1 MKKLIAVIAV
11 MMTAQAAFAGEC
23 ALIISREACPGKEA
37 EALKPYDG
45 KNPAKD
51 TKKVDTEA
59 ACIAWAE
66 KSAKIQRKGT
76 LASKKV
82 ISIRFDGKDIGD
94 VSKLT
99 SESACK

>member
-1 MKKLIAVIAV
+1 MKQFFAVIALV
-11 MMTAQAAFAGEC
+11 MSAQAATAGEC
-23 ALIISREACPGKEA
+23 ALIISRDACPGKEA

-51 TKKVDTEA
+51 VKKVDDEK

-76 LASKKV
+76 LAKKMV

-94 VSKLT
+94 VTNLVAT
-99 SESACK
+99 SECK

>member
-1 MKKLIAVIAV
+1 MKTFITVIALV
-11 MMTAQAAFAGEC
+11 MTAQAAVAGEC
-23 ALIISREACPGKEA
+23 ALMISRTACPGKEA

-51 TKKVDTEA
+51 TKKVDSEA
-59 ACIAWAE
+59 ACLAWAE

-82 ISIRFDGKDIGD
+82 LSISFDGKDIGD
-94 VSKLT
+94 VSKL
-99 SESACK
+99 SAESACK

>member
-1 MKKLIAVIAV
+1 MKQLIAIFALV
-11 MMTAQAAFAGEC
+11 MTAQAVHAGEC
-23 ALIISREACPGKEA
+23 DLIISREACPGKEK

-51 TKKVDTEA
+51 TKKLDTEA

-76 LASKKV
+76 LSSKKV

-94 VSKLT
+94 VSKLS